1 MNTRF
6 FRAAA
11 LSLAVGLVGAAGT
24 TAAFAQD
31 QVQRYDY
38 ARDAWPYV
46 HIQTPNQQIAE
57 ISSSQATDASA
68 GSSSSGASYS
78 PEALA
83 TQDGANW

>member
-6 FRAAA
+6 FRVAA
-11 LSLAVGLVGAAGT
+11 LSLAVGLVGAVGT

-38 ARDAWPYV
+38 ARDTWPYV
-46 HIQTPNQQIAE
+46 HIQTPNQQVAE
-57 ISSSQATDASA
+57 VPSSSATDAGF
-68 GSSSSGASYS
+68 GSSSSGAPYS

-83 TQDGANW
+83 IQDGANW